1 MNLTIP
7 AILTRQRHKEVLMV
21 SIYATLIINGRRT
34 FDSVPKK
41 LQAKVEAE
49 LKNRGYGT
57 DGQPLPVEEK
67 TKED

>member
-1 MNLTIP
+1 
-7 AILTRQRHKEVLMV
+7 MV

-67 TKED
+67 TKEA

>member
-1 MNLTIP
+1 MQQHP
-7 AILTRQRHKEVLMV
+7 KEGFMV

-34 FDSVPKK
+34 FDSVPKH

-57 DGQPLPVEEK
+57 NGQPLPVEEE
-67 TKED
+67 TKEA